1 MRPAS
6 PTGSGPGAGIEDG
19 RALLNAIADGASSLI
34 CLLDDRGRVIDRGVN
49 PAFQNL
55 LGCNDR
61 DVRGRVFWE
70 HWVDPGEADE
80 VRSRI
85 EDVVGGAGI
94 GRQEHTWRTGSGRGF
109 RVAWTC
115 AVLPHAGGRPLFLVA
130 GAPQPSRR
138 NPEPVRAGERFR
150 AVVESSPVAIV
161 EIGLDDNVRL
171 WNPAA
176 EAIFGWPAEEVL
188 GRPPCW
194 IPDDRLAEFHG
205 LSIREGLGD
214 GYTGFETV
222 RLHRDGRR
230 LDVEISAAPIRDAAG
245 DVVGAMALIADITDR
260 KRQAEELRAS
270 RARIVEAADD
280 ARRKL
285 ERNLHDGAQQRLVA
299 LSISL
304 RLVEQRLSSDPAEA
318 AALLADAREELAL
331 ALADLRELARGLHP
345 AVLTDRGLAVAVE
358 ALASRS
364 PLPVAVDVPQ
374 ERLPPAIE
382 AALYYFVAESLTN
395 VARYAGATSASVRL
409 ELGGDGLV
417 VAEVSDDGAGGA
429 DPAAGSGLRGLA
441 DRIEALDGRLVVH
454 SPPGGG
460 TRVRMEVP
468 ATRTE
473 APLTRVRE
481 RRQPP
486 LTRPT

>member
-1 MRPAS
+1 MD
-6 PTGSGPGAGIEDG
+6 DG
-19 RALLNAIADGASSLI
+19 RALLTAIADGGSSLI
-34 CLLDDRGRVIDRGVN
+34 CLIDDRGRVIERGVN
-49 PAFQNL
+49 PAFQNA
-55 LGCNDR
+55 LGCTDS
-61 DVRGRVFWE
+61 DAGGRVFWE
-70 HWVDPGEADE
+70 HWIDPREADD

-85 EDVVGGAGI
+85 EDVLGGAGI
-94 GRQEHTWRTGSGRGF
+94 GRQEHTWRAGSGAGSGSHGP
-109 RVAWTC
+109 A
-115 AVLPHAGGRPLFLVA
+115 PHCRTQEAGGSFSSP
-130 GAPQPSRR
+130 GRR
-138 NPEPVRAGERFR
+138 SLRDGHPEPARTGERFS
-150 AVVESSPVAIV
+150 AVVESSPLAII

-176 EAIFGWPAEEVL
+176 EAIFGWSAEEVL
-188 GRPPCW
+188 GRPACW
-194 IPDDRLAEFHG
+194 IPDDRLAEFHA
-205 LSIREGLGD
+205 LSVREGLGD

-230 LDVEISAAPIRDAAG
+230 LDVEISAAPIRDPAG
-245 DVVGAMALIADITDR
+245 DVVGALALIADITDR

-304 RLVEQRLSSDPAEA
+304 RLVEERLSSDPAEA

-331 ALADLRELARGLHP
+331 ALVDLRELARGLHP
-345 AVLTDRGLAVAVE
+345 AVLTDRGLAAAVQ

-364 PLPVAVDVPQ
+364 PLPVAVDVPH

-395 VARYAGATSASVRL
+395 VARYADATSASVRL
-409 ELGGDGLV
+409 ELGDEGLV
-417 VAEVSDDGAGGA
+417 VAEVSDDGRGGA
-429 DPAAGSGLRGLA
+429 DPAGGSGLRGLA

-454 SPPGGG
+454 SHPGGG

-468 ATRTE
+468 VARTE